1 MNILSF
7 NFLISLILLIFLGK
21 IGSVAPKELRF
32 RKIPS
37 KDIRHVKNHSKDILL
52 TRSSIPSH
60 LVITPW
66 VLRPPFIPHWA
77 LLYNSLSFLLRVALA
92 SRSWRLKLATSQPP
106 ARALQH
112 ACSAEG
118 ERQPPA
124 RALQHACS
132 AEGELQPPARA
143 LQRAG
148 FSGSEHR
155 PCGRCSRPARAPQHG
170 CMGAHERTTKD
181 VNPSCGVNL
190 VSASL

>member
-1 MNILSF
+1 MIFGHGIMKGVEFSLLNLLTECLCIL
-7 NFLISLILLIFLGK
+7 GRE
-21 IGSVAPKELRF
+21 IGSIAPKELRF

-37 KDIRHVKNHSKDILL
+37 KDIRHVKYHWKDILL

-77 LLYNSLSFLLRVALA
+77 LLYNSLSFLLQVVLA
-92 SRSWRLKLATSQPP
+92 SRSWRLKLATS
-106 ARALQH
+106 
-112 ACSAEG
+112 G
-118 ERQPPA
+118 ER
-124 RALQHACS
+124 
-132 AEGELQPPARA
+132 QPPARA

-155 PCGRCSRPARAPQHG
+155 PCGRCSRPARVPQHG
-170 CMGAHERTTKD
+170 CVGAHECTTKD
-181 VNPSCGVNL
+181 VNPSCGVSL